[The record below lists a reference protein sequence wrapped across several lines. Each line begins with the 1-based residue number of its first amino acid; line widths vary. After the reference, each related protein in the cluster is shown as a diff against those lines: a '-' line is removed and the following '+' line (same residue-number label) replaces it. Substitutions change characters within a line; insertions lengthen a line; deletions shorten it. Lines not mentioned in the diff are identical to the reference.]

1 MRCPNCSAECSEE
14 TRECEFCG
22 QQLGNSVEIT
32 PALALVNAPIV
43 PPPIPDISPPPIR
56 SSYESENPYAASDS
70 SSYSQPSA
78 YAFDVPNHL
87 ALSVTAAVLT
97 LCCCCIPFGAVP
109 LIFSTQVNS
118 TLANGD
124 YAGALAASKNA
135 KLLSWIC
142 IGIALVVFV
151 LNLVTQFVAGFA
163 GQLK

>member
-1 MRCPNCSAECSEE
+1 MRCPNCSAECSDQ

-22 QQLGNSVEIT
+22 HQFVNVSDTV
-32 PALALVNAPIV
+32 PPLANEPIV
-43 PPPIPDISPPPIR
+43 PPPIPNFTAPSTQ
-56 SSYESENPYAASDS
+56 SSFESENPYAASDS

-118 TLANGD
+118 KLANGD